1 MSEPNITREHFVANA
16 HACDG
21 TVHVL
26 VNDALTVEE
35 SRKLRHAMEAAEQE
49 AAKQQAGGES
59 NVHPLF
65 GGIFDFLADAARAPE
80 GGPDAA

>member
-21 TVHVL
+21 TVHV
-26 VNDALTVEE
+26 VVDDALTVEE

-49 AAKQQAGGES
+49 AVKQQAVGES

-65 GGIFDFLADAARAPE
+65 GGIADFLAAAAKAPE
-80 GGPDAA
+80 DGPDAA